1 MIRFASP
8 EYLYFLIIIPVLII
22 IHVLMDIRQRR
33 KLKAYGDP
41 NLLKDLMP
49 DASALRLNAKL
60 ALTLC
65 AFAALCFLMARP
77 QAGTRVDNSDREGI
91 ETIIC
96 MDISNSMLAED
107 IQPSRLEKAKMLVSK
122 LVDSFKDDKVGLVV
136 FAGEAFTQLPIT
148 ADFVS
153 AKMFLD
159 QINPNLIDVQ
169 GTDIKAAI
177 DLASHSFTQQ
187 EKIGRAI
194 IVITDGENHEGGA
207 NEAAKEAADA
217 GRAVYVMGVGTEDGA
232 PFKMPGEQDYKKDE
246 EGNIVVTK
254 LNPAM
259 CKEVAQA
266 GRGAYIQVDN
276 TNSAQEALEK
286 ELDKLSKAQLNITSY
301 AEYDEQ
307 FWVFGVIAILFLF
320 IEAVMMEKKNPLF
333 KNIKLFKR

>member
-22 IHVLMDIRQRR
+22 LHILMEFRQRR

-41 NLLKDLMP
+41 GLLKRLIP
-49 DASALRLNAKL
+49 DFSAIRLHAKL
-60 ALTLC
+60 ILTLI
-65 AFAALCFLMARP
+65 AFALVCFMMARP

-107 IQPSRLEKAKMLVSK
+107 IQPSRLEKSKMLVSK
-122 LVDSFKDDKVGLVV
+122 LVDSFKDDKVGLIV

-159 QINPNLIDVQ
+159 QINPSLIDVQ

-207 NEAAKEAADA
+207 NESAKAASEA
-217 GRAVYVMGVGTEDGA
+217 GMAVYVMGVGTEDGA
-232 PFKMPGEQDYKKDE
+232 PFKMPGENDYKKDE

-266 GRGAYIQVDN
+266 GKGAYIHVDN
-276 TNSAQEALEK
+276 SNSAQDALEK
-286 ELDKLSKAQLNITSY
+286 ELNKLAKAQLNITSY

-307 FWVFGVIAILFLF
+307 FWVFGVMALLFLF
-320 IEAVMMEKKNPLF
+320 IEAVLMEKKNPLF
-333 KNIKLFKR
+333 KNVKLFKR